1 MKVLVLNPTH
11 ELKEVHIIDENGKAD
26 SVNIMPRSRAEL
38 KVGCTVN
45 PSWASQNP
53 EVKVI
58 NPVQAG
64 DNDSGDQE

>member
-1 MKVLVLNPTH
+1 MKVLVMNTSH
-11 ELKEVHIIDENGKAD
+11 EMKEVRIIDENGKPD

-53 EVKVI
+53 DVRVV
-58 NPVQAG
+58 NPVTP
-64 DNDSGDQE
+64 NDSGEQE